1 MPPIRSNI
9 VLIDFENVQ
18 PDSLELLTPGHFR
31 VLLFVGANQAKLPF
45 EIVASMQKLGD
56 RAEYVKIA
64 GNGSN
69 ALDFHIAYYI
79 GVLSATDPS
88 AYFHIVSK
96 DAGFAPLIE
105 HLRNKKFLVRRVN
118 AISEITIVKPVVE
131 KPVVVKPTVV
141 KPTVVKAA
149 VVKAAVVKAAVVKAA
164 VKKAAVKKAANAKS
178 PEERLRFVAARLVH
192 PKFTKPRTLKT
203 LSSTIA
209 SFFQKQISDK
219 DVSAIVA
226 GLVKRGIVSVA
237 DTKLTYVATSD
248 A

>member
-18 PDSLELLTPGHFR
+18 PESLELLTPEHFR

-79 GVLSATDPS
+79 GILSATEPS

-105 HLRNKKFLVRRVN
+105 HLRNKKFLVCRVN
-118 AISEITIVKPVVE
+118 AISEITIVKPA
-131 KPVVVKPTVV
+131 VVKPAVV
-141 KPTVVKAA
+141 KPA
-149 VVKAAVVKAAVVKAA
+149 VAKPA
-164 VKKAAVKKAANAKS
+164 VKKPAVGNAAVKKAANAKS
-178 PEERLRFVAARLVH
+178 PEQRLRFVAARLVQ

-226 GLVKRGIVSVA
+226 GLVKRGIISVA